1 MEDSEGKEL
10 EDWSET
16 EWKQASFE
24 ANKAELQ
31 FVASNVVD
39 KANKN
44 EANDKLEKPI
54 VIESAKKGKS
64 SFGSASNKLDQ
75 PHYTVG
81 SYTIVCP
88 LAANKKM
95 QLPENATKSQRETY
109 HRWERLQTEGHTLST
124 LGETKKDMMLLT
136 NQMSHSSTKPIVVER
151 KIEID
156 KEAGLVSHEFI
167 YRMLALNELR
177 RNEDDHK
184 NLKHNSTAKLFNSD
198 GSSRK
203 VRNPYTSVAVVTP
216 VKARVSQIANQSA
229 KKDLSNSLKDCTKE
243 DDVQVKENEEDM
255 RKKQCIENDT
265 KPNVQENATGKR
277 SPSCMSSTNKEKD
290 EKGSHSLFSIFGG
303 GA

>member
-1 MEDSEGKEL
+1 
-10 EDWSET
+10 
-16 EWKQASFE
+16 
-24 ANKAELQ
+24 
-31 FVASNVVD
+31 
-39 KANKN
+39 
-44 EANDKLEKPI
+44 
-54 VIESAKKGKS
+54 
-64 SFGSASNKLDQ
+64 
-75 PHYTVG
+75 
-81 SYTIVCP
+81 
-88 LAANKKM
+88 
-95 QLPENATKSQRETY
+95 
-109 HRWERLQTEGHTLST
+109 
-124 LGETKKDMMLLT
+124 MLLT

-177 RNEDDHK
+177 RNKDDHK
-184 NLKHNSTAKLFNSD
+184 NLKHNSTAKLFNRD

-216 VKARVSQIANQSA
+216 VKARVLQIANQSA

-243 DDVQVKENEEDM
+243 DDVQVKENKEDM
-255 RKKQCIENDT
+255 RKKQRIENDT

-290 EKGSHSLFSIFGG
+290 KKGSHSLFSIFGG